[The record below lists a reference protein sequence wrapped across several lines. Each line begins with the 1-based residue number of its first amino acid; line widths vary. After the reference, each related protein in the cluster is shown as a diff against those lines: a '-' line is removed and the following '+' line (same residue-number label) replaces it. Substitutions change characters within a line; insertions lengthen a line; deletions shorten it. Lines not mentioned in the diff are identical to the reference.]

1 MRKTKEE
8 AAVTRQNL
16 LDAALTVFSREGY
29 AATTLDDVAKEA
41 GVTRGAIYWHFG
53 SKAELYTTL
62 ITESDAASQIRMDEL
77 VAEGGGVIDIMRRIS
92 VHLLSEIDQNERTR
106 AIHELV
112 MFKTGIEPELE
123 EGMER
128 KRQGIAALVDE
139 IEGYM
144 KIGIDSGEIRP
155 DVNARDSALAFLGIQ
170 QGMVLMWLL
179 NPAMFSLKQRAD
191 AIMDI
196 FFEGI
201 KSR

>member
-8 AAVTRQNL
+8 AAITRQNL

-62 ITESDAASQIRMDEL
+62 ITESESAAQVRMDEL
-77 VAEGGGVIDIMRRIS
+77 AAEGGGVIDIMRRIA
-92 VHLLSEIDQNERTR
+92 VHLLKEIEQNERTR

-112 MFKTGIEPELE
+112 MFKTGIEPELAE
-123 EGMER
+123 SMEK
-128 KRQGIAALVDE
+128 KRQDIADLVDE
-139 IEGYM
+139 IEGYIKM
-144 KIGIDSGEIRP
+144 GINKGEIRSELNP
-155 DVNARDSALAFLGIQ
+155 RDVTIAFLGLQNGAI
-170 QGMVLMWLL
+170 MMWLL
-179 NPAMFSLKQRAD
+179 NPSVFSLKQRANSL
-191 AIMDI
+191 MDI

-201 KSR
+201 KAK

>member
-8 AAVTRQNL
+8 AAITRQNL
-16 LDAALTVFSREGY
+16 LDAALNVFSREGY

-53 SKAELYTTL
+53 GKAELYTTL
-62 ITESDAASQIRMDEL
+62 ITESEAASQIRMDEL
-77 VAEGGGVIDIMRRIS
+77 VAEGGGVIDIMRRIA
-92 VHLLSEIDQNERTR
+92 VHLLREIDQNERTR

-123 EGMER
+123 QGMER
-128 KRQGIAALVDE
+128 KRQGIAALVSE

-144 KIGIDSGEIRP
+144 QIGIDSGEIRP
-155 DVNARDSALAFLGIQ
+155 DVNARDAALAFLGIQ
-170 QGMVLMWLL
+170 QGVIMMWLL
-179 NPAMFSLKQRAD
+179 NPSVVSLKQRAD
-191 AIMDI
+191 SLMDI

-201 KSR
+201 RAT